1 MPFSVN
7 QVTVGTAATLIL
19 TPSNSDKAE
28 ITIVTKGKDVWLGGS
43 GVTIATGLNLQA
55 GATVTLKIGRND
67 SLYGVTDSATHT
79 ISYYLYQPN

>member
-19 TPSNSDKAE
+19 APSNSDKAE

-43 GVTIATGLNLQA
+43 DVTTATGLNLQA

-67 SLYGVTDSATHT
+67 SLYGVTDSMTHA